1 MPFDHPR
8 RQLVQACRSAVR
20 TPLPKLRRP
29 PPVLFQTHECA
40 FLVIASAHETCVKL
54 WLGWSP
60 AALGLEPSCTP
71 TRTLLCKPYL
81 ITLPALE
88 LDAVDNGAAAKRFCE
103 EQRFLVCFAKMDR

>member
-1 MPFDHPR
+1 MRPVENCGSVGA
-8 RQLVQACRSAVR
+8 QLHSD
-20 TPLPKLRRP
+20 
-29 PPVLFQTHECA
+29 
-40 FLVIASAHETCVKL
+40 
-54 WLGWSP
+54 WSP